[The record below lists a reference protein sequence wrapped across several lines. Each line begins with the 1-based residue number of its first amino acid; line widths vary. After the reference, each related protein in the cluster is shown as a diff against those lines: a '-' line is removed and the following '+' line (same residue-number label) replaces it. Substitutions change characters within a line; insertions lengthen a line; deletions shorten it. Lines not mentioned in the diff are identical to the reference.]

1 MRREKF
7 TSEEVTK
14 MLSSRKF
21 FKNAEVVEEKNIK
34 KIETTHIPK
43 KKKQEI
49 PHENQDLSVSDLKQ
63 IEHDFYQ
70 SQKRKQEMFD
80 QSLQKTRDD
89 YLLMIKKEK
98 QKFFHELL
106 RLKEEVLQ
114 KSLEEGEQI
123 KQEAYLAGVKE
134 GQLDGFE
141 SGKESGFD
149 AGLKEAESLKQNALS
164 IIEQT
169 NEAMNAYQKEK
180 QEDFIKASALMAENI
195 INQELSLSED
205 KLKLLLQPVLNKVE
219 KADNFITIFVTK
231 DNLENTNLYME
242 KMKEQFAGL
251 KFAVLVDEALET
263 NGCVIETNYEVID
276 LQIKKQLDAMVK
288 DLMKEND
295 DD

>member
-1 MRREKF
+1 
-7 TSEEVTK
+7 

-49 PHENQDLSVSDLKQ
+49 SHENQDLSVSDLKQ

-149 AGLKEAESLKQNALS
+149 AGLNEAESLKQNALS

>member
-1 MRREKF
+1 
-7 TSEEVTK
+7 

-114 KSLEEGEQI
+114 KSLEESEQI

>member
-1 MRREKF
+1 
-7 TSEEVTK
+7 

-276 LQIKKQLDAMVK
+276 LQIKKQLDAMVN

>member
-1 MRREKF
+1 
-7 TSEEVTK
+7 

-80 QSLQKTRDD
+80 QSLQKTRED

>member
-1 MRREKF
+1 
-7 TSEEVTK
+7 

-114 KSLEEGEQI
+114 KSLEEGERI
-123 KQEAYLAGVKE
+123 KQEAYIAGVKE

-288 DLMKEND
+288 DLMKENED
-295 DD
+295 D

>member
-1 MRREKF
+1 
-7 TSEEVTK
+7 

-164 IIEQT
+164 IIDQT

>member
-1 MRREKF
+1 
-7 TSEEVTK
+7 

>member
-1 MRREKF
+1 
-7 TSEEVTK
+7 

-63 IEHDFYQ
+63 IEYDFYQ

-114 KSLEEGEQI
+114 KSFEEGEQI
-123 KQEAYLAGVKE
+123 IQEAYLAGVKE

-169 NEAMNAYQKEK
+169 NEAMNVYQKEK

>member
-1 MRREKF
+1 
-7 TSEEVTK
+7 

-219 KADNFITIFVTK
+219 KADNFITISVTK

>member
-1 MRREKF
+1 
-7 TSEEVTK
+7 

-21 FKNAEVVEEKNIK
+21 FKNAEVVEETNIK

-49 PHENQDLSVSDLKQ
+49 HYENKDLSVSDLKQ
-63 IEHDFYQ
+63 IERDFYQ
-70 SQKRKQEMFD
+70 SQKRKQEIFD

-89 YLLMIKKEK
+89 YLVMIKKEK

-114 KSLEEGEQI
+114 KSLEEGEQL
-123 KQEAYLAGVKE
+123 KQEAYLTGLKE

-141 SGKESGFD
+141 SGKETGFK
-149 AGLKEAESLKQNALS
+149 AGQKEAESLKQNALS
-164 IIEQT
+164 IIKQV
-169 NEAMNAYQKEK
+169 NEEMNAYQKEK

-251 KFAVLVDEALET
+251 KFAVLVDEALER

-276 LQIKKQLDAMVK
+276 LQIKKQLNAMVK

>member
-1 MRREKF
+1 M
-7 TSEEVTK
+7 
-14 MLSSRKF
+14 
-21 FKNAEVVEEKNIK
+21 
-34 KIETTHIPK
+34 
-43 KKKQEI
+43 
-49 PHENQDLSVSDLKQ
+49 KQ

-70 SQKRKQEMFD
+70 SQKRKQEIFD

>member
-1 MRREKF
+1 
-7 TSEEVTK
+7 

-49 PHENQDLSVSDLKQ
+49 SHENQDLSVSDLKQ

>member
-1 MRREKF
+1 
-7 TSEEVTK
+7 

-21 FKNAEVVEEKNIK
+21 FKNAEVVEETNIK

-49 PHENQDLSVSDLKQ
+49 HYENKDLSVSDLKQ

-70 SQKRKQEMFD
+70 SQKRKQEIFD
-80 QSLQKTRDD
+80 QSLQKTRDN
-89 YLLMIKKEK
+89 YLVMIKKEK

-114 KSLEEGEQI
+114 KSLEEGEQL
-123 KQEAYLAGVKE
+123 KQEAYLTGLKE

-141 SGKESGFD
+141 SGKETGFK
-149 AGLKEAESLKQNALS
+149 AGQKEAESLKQNALS
-164 IIEQT
+164 IIKQV
-169 NEAMNAYQKEK
+169 NEEMNAYQKEK

-276 LQIKKQLDAMVK
+276 LQIKKQLNAMVK

>member
-98 QKFFHELL
+98 QKF
-106 RLKEEVLQ
+106 
-114 KSLEEGEQI
+114 
-123 KQEAYLAGVKE
+123 
-134 GQLDGFE
+134 
-141 SGKESGFD
+141 
-149 AGLKEAESLKQNALS
+149 
-164 IIEQT
+164 
-169 NEAMNAYQKEK
+169 
-180 QEDFIKASALMAENI
+180 
-195 INQELSLSED
+195 
-205 KLKLLLQPVLNKVE
+205 
-219 KADNFITIFVTK
+219 
-231 DNLENTNLYME
+231 
-242 KMKEQFAGL
+242 
-251 KFAVLVDEALET
+251 
-263 NGCVIETNYEVID
+263 
-276 LQIKKQLDAMVK
+276 
-288 DLMKEND
+288 
-295 DD
+295 

>member
-1 MRREKF
+1 
-7 TSEEVTK
+7 

-219 KADNFITIFVTK
+219 KADNFITISVTK

-276 LQIKKQLDAMVK
+276 LQIKKQLDAMVN